1 MPTYIVRLFHRDD
14 GQVLGLVESVE
25 RRESAPFHSFPELC
39 SVLEGTAWPETRSPD
54 PKPAPESA
62 QESAQDIPDDG
73 G

>member
-25 RRESAPFHSFPELC
+25 RRVSTPFHSFPELC
-39 SVLEGTAWPETRSPD
+39 SVLEGAARPENRDADPET
-54 PKPAPESA
+54 
-62 QESAQDIPDDG
+62 AQDIPDDG